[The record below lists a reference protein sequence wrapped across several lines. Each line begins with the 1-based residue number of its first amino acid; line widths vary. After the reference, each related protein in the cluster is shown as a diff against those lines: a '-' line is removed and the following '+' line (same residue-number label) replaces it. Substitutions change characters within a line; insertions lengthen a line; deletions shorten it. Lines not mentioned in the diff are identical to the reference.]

1 MSPTPNALFEKT
13 LNAYKNG
20 KETATILAS
29 IGEYYDNEGNL
40 AISTKKQINDN
51 KKMVFDI
58 GDEVIPQVRGADG
71 VDHPM
76 SLYSDLT
83 PKVFRV
89 CGTKIFYD
97 GAVWQELT
105 LQEVTKGV

>member
-1 MSPTPNALFEKT
+1 
-13 LNAYKNG
+13 
-20 KETATILAS
+20 
-29 IGEYYDNEGNL
+29 
-40 AISTKKQINDN
+40 
-51 KKMVFDI
+51 MVFDI
-58 GDEVIPQVRGADG
+58 GDEVIPMIYGADG
-71 VDHPM
+71 KDKPM
-76 SLYSDLT
+76 SLYADAT